1 MHGLVRGHTD
11 RIDGLESEG
20 HCNHQALE
28 AYDRRQLQR
37 CIRYSLLLPDLHK
50 HPTVTVASLADND
63 DPNRNRVTSSAQ
75 TWRIISEVR
84 ISGPCSYFV
93 P

>member
-1 MHGLVRGHTD
+1 M
-11 RIDGLESEG
+11 
-20 HCNHQALE
+20 
-28 AYDRRQLQR
+28 
-37 CIRYSLLLPDLHK
+37 LPDLHK